1 MKKLLALVLALV
13 MSMSLVTISNAAFK
27 DADKIDYKEA
37 VDVMNAVGVFIGDE
51 KGNFNAK
58 ENLTR
63 EQAAKI
69 IAYLELGSKAADALV
84 GSGTFAD
91 VAASR
96 WSAGFV
102 GYCAQ
107 AGVVAGVGD
116 GKFDP
121 AGQLTAL
128 QFGKM
133 LLVEIG
139 YDAKAAGMTGTDWAI
154 NTSKLMATT
163 GLMKGIDGS
172 VNQVL
177 TREKAAQMTL
187 NALKTPTVEYTTKGS
202 SVTVNGAEINFG
214 ASVPTYVTNTIAKE
228 QTISKDKLTNSGEY
242 TIELGEK
249 LYKDLK
255 LVKDT
260 TDAFERPT
268 HEWYLKTTKIGAY
281 AEAADL
287 EYTAAVKVGT
297 IYSDLG
303 LSKGINRAKTTVY
316 EDGAR
321 VTGTG
326 SADDYDIVKGDIT
339 NKFGGNGAQTFV
351 YYDDDAKSVTIVIIN
366 TYVAKI
372 AAVRAATTTKDA
384 YVVLNTGDSFTKPTS
399 AVGNYETDAFAKDDI
414 VAYTYS
420 KKSGDDGVQSMY
432 LTEKV
437 TGVMSGYTTKGSVTV
452 SGTKYDANTASKT
465 KIAAFSAT
473 VDKGSDISV
482 YLDKYGYG
490 LYVDA
495 DTSAEYA
502 VVLNYK
508 NNAGD
513 FNDTKKAELL
523 FTDGTTKTVEVNL
536 PDLNNDGTP
545 DEECTTGNF
554 EHHED
559 SKINKYDIVSYTV
572 DSDKVYTLTL
582 VADAY
587 DGNAGG
593 SFVLENGK
601 NEFSLVK
608 KTVVGGSTTPN
619 VANVAGA
626 KQTTSA
632 DGKTIFLVADT
643 SGKKVSYSVYEGFAN
658 VPTIKHNG
666 GAAGAVAVFMN
677 STSNGSPAKVVFIE
691 KNARMTMT
699 TDNKDVVFIKGSSSV
714 GSSYTTAL
722 GTYFEYDAFV
732 NGKEDTVKVT
742 TAVGSDTLVYGPSY
756 DTKGLLVLANCE
768 GYVNASNPTYGDDMK
783 YVIGTDSV
791 VNDVIKLGGQSGT
804 AQKAYAYASDVN
816 VYYIS
821 VDGKLIASDITAI
834 AEDTNDVVFLK
845 TNDKG
850 RLTEVYIRIVDETTT
865 PGAPTSGHYS
875 INLTNSHSS
884 STATVTVKNDQAA
897 SKNVT
902 NVKVTMLNTASG
914 TSATFDLADGT
925 AASGADYTATFAT
938 VNTATYYVT
947 ATIDGVT
954 LTSNTVIGG

>member
-27 DADKIDYKEA
+27 DADSIDYKEA
-37 VDVMNAVGVFIGDE
+37 VDVMNAVGVFVGDE

-69 IAYLELGSKAADALV
+69 IAYLELGSKAADALA
-84 GSGTFAD
+84 GGATFTD
-91 VAASR
+91 VASSR

-107 AGVVAGVGD
+107 AGIVSGVGD
-116 GKFDP
+116 SKFDP

-133 LLVEIG
+133 LLVELG
-139 YDAKAAGMTGTDWAI
+139 YDAKAAGMVGTDWAI

-163 GLMKGIDGS
+163 SLMKGIDGS

-187 NALKTPTVEYTTKGS
+187 NALKTPTVEYATKGS
-202 SVTVNGAEINFG
+202 NITVNGAEINFG
-214 ASVPTYVTNTIAKE
+214 ASTPTYVTNTIAKE

-297 IYSDLG
+297 INSDLG

-321 VTGTG
+321 VTGG
-326 SADDYDIVKGDIT
+326 ADDYDIVKGDIT

-351 YYDDDAKSVTIVIIN
+351 YYDDDAQSVTIVIIN

-437 TGVMSGYTTKGSVTV
+437 TGVMSGYTTEGSVTV
-452 SGTKYDANTASKT
+452 SGTKYNANTASKT

-834 AEDTNDVVFLK
+834 AEDVSDVVFLK

-884 STATVTVKNDQAA
+884 STATVTVTNDQAA

-914 TSATFDLADGT
+914 TSATFDLANGT
-925 AASGADYTATFAT
+925 AASGAAYTKTFAT

>member
-37 VDVMNAVGVFIGDE
+37 VDVMNAVGVFVGDE

-321 VTGTG
+321 VTGG
-326 SADDYDIVKGDIT
+326 ADDYDIVKGDIT

-351 YYDDDAKSVTIVIIN
+351 YYDDDAQSVTIVIIN

-384 YVVLNTGDSFTKPTS
+384 YVVLNTGDSFTKPTGVS
-399 AVGNYETDAFAKDDI
+399 TVGNYETDAFAKDAI

-437 TGVMSGYTTKGSVTV
+437 TGVMSGYTTEGSVTV
-452 SGTKYDANTASKT
+452 SGTKYNANTASKT

-502 VVLNYK
+502 VVLNYVA
-508 NNAGD
+508 NAGD
-513 FNDTKKAELL
+513 FNDTAKAKLL
-523 FTDGTTKTVEVNL
+523 FTDGTTKTVEVSL
-536 PDLNNDGTP
+536 TAAQTPATSP
-545 DEECTTGNF
+545 DEFNDYT
-554 EHHED
+554 D
-559 SKINKYDIVSYTV
+559 SKVSKYDIVSYTV
-572 DSDKVYTLTL
+572 DSDKVYALTL
-582 VADAY
+582 VADA
-587 DGNAGG
+587 NAGKTGVDAFKLTNG
-593 SFVLENGK
+593 S
-601 NEFSLVK
+601 NEFS
-608 KTVVGGSTTPN
+608 VVSGN

-643 SGKKVSYSVYEGFAN
+643 SGSKTSYSVYEGFAN

-666 GAAGAVAVFMN
+666 GDAGAVAVFMN
-677 STSNGSPAKVVFIE
+677 STTNGSPAKVVFIE

-699 TDNKDVVFIKGSSSV
+699 TDNKDVVFIKGSSV

-742 TAVGSDTLVYGPSY
+742 TAVTSDTLVYGPSY

-768 GYVNASNPTYGDDMK
+768 GYVSATHTTAGTDMK

-816 VYYIS
+816 VYYIG

-834 AEDTNDVVFLK
+834 AEDTSDVVFLK

-875 INLTNSHSS
+875 INLTNTG
-884 STATVTVKNDQAA
+884 STATVTVTNDQAA
-897 SKNVT
+897 SKDVT

-914 TSATFDLADGT
+914 TSATFDLADGS
-925 AASGADYTATFAT
+925 ASSSGAYTATFAT

>member
-107 AGVVAGVGD
+107 AGVVSGYD

-139 YDAKAAGMTGTDWAI
+139 YDAKAAGMVGTDWAI

-163 GLMKGIDGS
+163 SLMKGIDGS

-321 VTGTG
+321 VTGG
-326 SADDYDIVKGDIT
+326 ADDYDIVKGDIT

-351 YYDDDAKSVTIVIIN
+351 YYDDDAQSVTIVIIN

-437 TGVMSGYTTKGSVTV
+437 TGVMSGYTTEGSVTV
-452 SGTKYDANTASKT
+452 SGTKYNANTASKT

-834 AEDTNDVVFLK
+834 AEDVSDVVFLK

-884 STATVTVKNDQAA
+884 STATVTVTNDQAA

-914 TSATFDLADGT
+914 TSATFDLANGT
-925 AASGADYTATFAT
+925 AASGAAYTKTFAT

>member
-13 MSMSLVTISNAAFK
+13 MSLSLVTISNAAFK

-37 VDVMNAVGVFIGDE
+37 VDVMNAVGVFVGDE

-69 IAYLELGSKAADALV
+69 IAYLELGSKAADALP
-84 GSGTFAD
+84 GGATFTD
-91 VAASR
+91 VASTR

-107 AGVVAGVGD
+107 AGVVNGVGNS
-116 GKFDP
+116 KFDP

-133 LLVEIG
+133 LLVELG
-139 YDAKAAGMTGTDWAI
+139 YDAKAAGMVGTDWAI
-154 NTSKLMATT
+154 NTSKLMAKAK
-163 GLMKGIDGS
+163 LMDKIDGS

-187 NALKTPTVEYTTKGS
+187 NALKAPTVEYTTKGS
-202 SVTVNGAEINFG
+202 SIIVNGAEINLG
-214 ASVPTYVTNTIAKE
+214 ASEPTYVTNTIAKQ
-228 QTISKDKLTNSGEY
+228 QTISDATLTNNGGY

-303 LSKGINRAKTTVY
+303 LSKGISKAKTTVY

-321 VTGTG
+321 VTGG
-326 SADDYDIVKGDIT
+326 ADDYDIVKGDIT

-384 YVVLNTGDSFTKPTS
+384 YVVLNTADSFTKPTGVS
-399 AVGNYETDAFAKDDI
+399 TVGNYETDAFAKDAI

-437 TGVMSGYTTKGSVTV
+437 TGVMSGYTTEGSVTV
-452 SGTKYDANTASKT
+452 SGTKYNANTASKT

-473 VDKGSDISV
+473 VDKGSDISA

-502 VVLNYK
+502 VVLNYVA
-508 NNAGD
+508 NAGD
-513 FNDTKKAELL
+513 FNDTAKAKLL
-523 FTDGTTKTVEVNL
+523 FTDGTTKTVEVSL
-536 PDLNNDGTP
+536 TAAQTPATSP
-545 DEECTTGNF
+545 DEFNDYT
-554 EHHED
+554 D
-559 SKINKYDIVSYTV
+559 SKVSKYDIVSYTV
-572 DSDKVYTLTL
+572 DSDKVYALTL
-582 VADAY
+582 VADA
-587 DGNAGG
+587 NAGKTGVDAFKLTNG
-593 SFVLENGK
+593 S
-601 NEFSLVK
+601 NEFS
-608 KTVVGGSTTPN
+608 VVSGN

-643 SGKKVSYSVYEGFAN
+643 SGSKTSYSVYEGFAN

-666 GAAGAVAVFMN
+666 GDAGAVAVFMN
-677 STSNGSPAKVVFIE
+677 STTNGSPAKVVFIE

-699 TDNKDVVFIKGSSSV
+699 TDNKDVVFIKGSSV

-742 TAVGSDTLVYGPSY
+742 TAVTSDTLVYGPSY

-768 GYVNASNPTYGDDMK
+768 GYVSATHTTAGTDMK

-816 VYYIS
+816 VYYIG

-834 AEDTNDVVFLK
+834 AEDVSDVVFLK

-875 INLTNSHSS
+875 INLTNTG
-884 STATVTVKNDQAA
+884 STATVTVTNDQAA

-914 TSATFDLADGT
+914 TSATFDLANGT

>member
-27 DADKIDYKEA
+27 DADSIDYKEA
-37 VDVMNAVGVFIGDE
+37 VDVMNAVGVFVGDE

-107 AGVVAGVGD
+107 AGVVSGYD

-139 YDAKAAGMTGTDWAI
+139 YDAKAAGMVGTDWAI

-163 GLMKGIDGS
+163 SLMKGIDGS

-187 NALKTPTVEYTTKGS
+187 NALKTPTVEYATKGS
-202 SVTVNGAEINFG
+202 NITVNGAEINFG
-214 ASVPTYVTNTIAKE
+214 ASTPTYVTNTIAKE

-321 VTGTG
+321 VTGG
-326 SADDYDIVKGDIT
+326 ADDYDIVKGDIT

-351 YYDDDAKSVTIVIIN
+351 YYDDDAQSVTIVIIN

-437 TGVMSGYTTKGSVTV
+437 TGVMSGYTTEGSVTV
-452 SGTKYDANTASKT
+452 SGTKYNANTASKT

-834 AEDTNDVVFLK
+834 AEDVSDVVFLK

-884 STATVTVKNDQAA
+884 STATVTVTNDQAA

-914 TSATFDLADGT
+914 TSATFDLANGT
-925 AASGADYTATFAT
+925 AASGAAYTKTFAT